1 MQRRRIRALVGAL
14 LGLVLG
20 PLAAQPREGPLTL
33 PATLMV
39 PYPAGSASDFTAR
52 TLQEPLAQQL
62 SVPVVV
68 ENLGGAAGAIAANK
82 VLGMPADGQV
92 LFQGSPNE
100 LILSGLVN
108 KGVKYQPDDFRM
120 VAPVAISHL
129 VVIAQARLAAD
140 NLDQLAELARTRR
153 QEPLTYG
160 SSGPGTLYHL
170 LGELASRRVGA
181 PMTHVP
187 YKGGAPLMQDLMGG
201 LIDFAFVPYQSSYA
215 DLARQGRIKVIG
227 SLADA
232 RLPAPFQNVQ
242 SYRDTQQFKDFSFS
256 IWTAYLVKRGTPQR
270 VVDQHAAALQ
280 AALKLPQVRGPL
292 EAQAKTL
299 FAPMSLEQ
307 ASAFYRNETARY
319 RELVKTVGFEPQ

>member
-1 MQRRRIRALVGAL
+1 MHHPCRRAIAGIVCSL
-14 LGLVLG
+14 LLAPLG
-20 PLAAQPREGPLTL
+20 AQPREGAFTQPVS
-33 PATLMV
+33 LMV

-52 TLQEPLAQQL
+52 TMQEPLAHQL
-62 SVPVVV
+62 GVPVVV

-82 VLGMPADGQV
+82 VLAAAADGQQ

-129 VVIAQARLAAD
+129 VVIAQARLPAD
-140 NLDQLAELARTRR
+140 NLDQLAELARARR
-153 QEPLTYG
+153 SEPLNYG
-160 SSGPGTLYHL
+160 SSGPGTMYHL

-187 YKGGAPLMQDLMGG
+187 YKGGAPLMQDLIGG

-242 SYRDTQQFKDFSFS
+242 SYRDTQNFKDFSFS
-256 IWTAYLVKRGTPQR
+256 IWTGYLVKRGTPQR
-270 VVDQHAAALQ
+270 AVEQHAAALQ
-280 AALKLPQVRGPL
+280 AALKLPQVRSPL

-307 ASAFYRNETARY
+307 AATFYRNETARY